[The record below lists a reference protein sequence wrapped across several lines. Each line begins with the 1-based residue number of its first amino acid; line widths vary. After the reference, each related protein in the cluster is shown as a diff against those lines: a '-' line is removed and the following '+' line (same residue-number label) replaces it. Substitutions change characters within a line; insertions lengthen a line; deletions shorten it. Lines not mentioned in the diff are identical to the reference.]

1 MSILS
6 STKTGKSSFLVP
18 CNKRELINMI
28 EKAIIDNGKNCSLN
42 HIDVS
47 NITDMSNLF
56 RFNRA
61 RFFDGDISKWNVSN
75 VADMSEMF
83 KDSQFTGI
91 NSDISRWDVSNVA
104 DMSGMFENSI
114 FNGDIHNWTTDWVY
128 NTNGM
133 FKNCLIPYSK
143 IPKDLIERYS
153 YDYLVGVPGSVRYS
167 EYIKTMID

>member
-6 STKTGKSSFLVP
+6 STKTGKSSFLIP
-18 CNKRELINMI
+18 YDKRELINMI
-28 EKAIIDNGKNCSLN
+28 DKAITDNGKNCSLN

-56 RFNRA
+56 RFNKA
-61 RFFDGDISKWNVSN
+61 RYFDGDISK
-75 VADMSEMF
+75 
-83 KDSQFTGI
+83 
-91 NSDISRWDVSNVA
+91 WDVSNVA
-104 DMSGMFENSI
+104 DMSSMFENSL
-114 FNGDIHNWTTDWVY
+114 FRGDIHNWRTDWVY

-133 FKNCLIPYSK
+133 FKNCRIPYSK

-167 EYIKTMID
+167 DYIKTMI

>member
-18 CNKRELINMI
+18 YDKRELRTMI
-28 EKAIIDNGKNCSLN
+28 DKAITDNGKNCSLN

-56 RFNRA
+56 RFNKA
-61 RFFDGDISKWNVSN
+61 RYFDGDISKWNVSN
-75 VADMSEMF
+75 VVDMSEMF
-83 KDSQFTGI
+83 KDSYFTGI
-91 NSDISRWDVSNVA
+91 NGDISNWDVSNVA
-104 DMSGMFENSI
+104 DMSEMFENSL
-114 FNGDIHNWTTDWVY
+114 FRGDIHNWRTDWVY
-128 NTNGM
+128 NIYGM

-153 YDYLVGVPGSVRYS
+153 YDYLVGVLG
-167 EYIKTMID
+167 